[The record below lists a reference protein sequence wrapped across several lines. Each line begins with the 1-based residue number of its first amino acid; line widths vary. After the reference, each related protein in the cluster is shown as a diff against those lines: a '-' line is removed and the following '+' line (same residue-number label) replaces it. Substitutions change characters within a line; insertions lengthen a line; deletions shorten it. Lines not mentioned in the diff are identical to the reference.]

1 MLERRL
7 LLDRY
12 LIKTVTPYLFLSL
25 LILTGLLLLQ
35 QSGKFAEVL
44 SFARDP
50 FALTMEIMFGV
61 LPGVL
66 LFTLPMSVLVGTS
79 TGFARL
85 GSDSELV
92 ALRAAGMSR
101 RRLTTPV
108 LVFAIFISSFA
119 VLDAFVLAP
128 RAVRSM
134 RQVLYRAALD
144 KLESPIQPRSFNTQL
159 PGKVVYVRDGDES
172 HGEWG
177 RVFIHWSEPG
187 GELRLIT
194 ARKGRLDVGGDQTEL
209 VLSDAVVTTISPQQQ
224 VANSPVGQILTE
236 RSEQL
241 RLRINSGRASL
252 ASQLARD
259 TDEDELGWGDL
270 IDRYRQSSGN
280 AKRDALSSF
289 YKRLALAVTPIPF
302 VLVGVGLGTRARR
315 GGRALG
321 AFYSLFAMVL
331 YYLVFLGGDYLTR
344 TGAASPLIGNW
355 AATAFTLVA
364 GVLLVLPSDVR
375 LSSPLVAA
383 RLEKPP
389 VAYLNRSRRDFR
401 SLRLSLLGLLDRTV
415 LTSLVLYFLL
425 SLTVLSSV
433 FLIFTFFETLRLAA
447 ARGTPPSLIP
457 LYLLYLIPFAS
468 TAVLPIATLLSVLTT
483 YALMARRSEAISW
496 WSTGQS
502 FYRLALPSFIFSL
515 FICTAN
521 YGLQERLLPAANRKQ
536 NALRSQIR
544 GEPVRA
550 GSSTGFQWLAVADRH
565 IYSYKYGE
573 GSEVLEEPT
582 DYQFD
587 EEGIHLREIA
597 RARVGHPTRD
607 GGLLLEEVS
616 TLGGLDKLSK
626 GISGQRS
633 ETVVDENTQFS
644 LFKPTLKQPNE
655 YETKDLRND
664 LRRLSATVPAV
675 SPSYLNALVVTL
687 WKRAVEPCYSLVM
700 WINALPL
707 ALSFGRRSVIRPLA
721 FAVILGLCFW
731 LGNAV
736 LSQAGIYGLISPQIS
751 VLMLPVMLSLSGVY
765 LLSRTRT

>member
-1 MLERRL
+1 MLERKF

-12 LIKTVTPYLFLSL
+12 LIRTVIPYLLLSL

-35 QSGKFAEVL
+35 QSGKFAEAL
-44 SFARDP
+44 SFSRDP
-50 FALTMEIMFGV
+50 FALTLKIMLGV
-61 LPGVL
+61 IPGVL

-92 ALRAAGMSR
+92 ALRAAGTSR
-101 RRLTTPV
+101 LRLTVPV
-108 LVFAIFISSFA
+108 LIFATALSLFA
-119 VLDAFVLAP
+119 ALDAFVLAP

-134 RQVLYRAALD
+134 RQVLYHAALD

-159 PGKVVYVRDGDES
+159 AGKVVYVRDGDEA

-177 RVFIHWSEPG
+177 RIFIHWSDPG

-209 VLSDAVVTTISPQQQ
+209 VLNDAVVTTISSQEHSAD
-224 VANSPVGQILTE
+224 VSPGQIVIE

-241 RLRINSGRASL
+241 RLKINDGSAAL
-252 ASQLARD
+252 AGQLTRD
-259 TDEDELGWGDL
+259 TEEDELGWGDL

-280 AKRDALSSF
+280 TKRDALSSLN
-289 YKRLALAVTPIPF
+289 KRLALAVTPIPF
-302 VLVGVGLGTRARR
+302 VLLGVGLGARARR

-331 YYLVFLGGDYLTR
+331 YYLVFLGGDYLIR
-344 TGAASPLIGNW
+344 TGGASPLIGNW
-355 AATAFTLVA
+355 AATALTFIA
-364 GVLLVLPSDVR
+364 GAWLILPNDVR
-375 LSSPLVAA
+375 LSSP
-383 RLEKPP
+383 P
-389 VAYLNRSRRDFR
+389 VAVRHKEHGDYSLMPHKDFR

-415 LTSLVLYFLL
+415 MTSLILYFLL
-425 SLTVLSSV
+425 SLTVLSAV

-468 TAVLPIATLLSVLTT
+468 TTVLPIATLLSVLTT

-496 WSTGQS
+496 WATGQS

-515 FICTAN
+515 LICTAY

-544 GEPVRA
+544 GEMARG
-550 GSSTGFQWLAVADRH
+550 GSSSGYQWLAVADGK

-573 GSEVLEEPT
+573 QAEVLEEPT
-582 DYQFD
+582 LYQFD
-587 EEGIHLREIA
+587 EEGIHLREVIRG
-597 RARVGHPTRD
+597 RAGYPTHS
-607 GGLLLEEVS
+607 GGLSLVEASSLD
-616 TLGGLDKLSK
+616 GLNKPGEGIVEGRSK
-626 GISGQRS
+626 YML
-633 ETVVDENTQFS
+633 DENTPFQ
-644 LFKPTLKQPNE
+644 LFKPRLKQPNE
-655 YETKDLRND
+655 YETGDLRND
-664 LRRLSATVPAV
+664 LRRLSGTLP
-675 SPSYLNALVVTL
+675 STPSSYLNALVVTL
-687 WKRAVEPCYSLVM
+687 WRRRVESIYPLVM

-707 ALSFGRRSVIRPLA
+707 ALSFGRRSVVMPLA
-721 FAVILGLCFW
+721 YAVILGLCFW
-731 LGNAV
+731 LGNAI
-736 LSQAGIYGLISPQIS
+736 LFQAGVYGLISPLLS
-751 VLMLPVMLSLSGVY
+751 VLILPIILSLNGVY
-765 LLSRTRT
+765 LLSRART